1 MTTNLTSVSTFGWY
15 SDSVIADQLFSITP
29 FGWYAEGII
38 IPPEVCDSWQNTLIT
53 AIRVLL
59 DDERGTLHTD
69 SELEDA
75 IALAASMVK
84 TEVPLTTTYSV
95 SINPPS
101 ISPDPVLNNDKSF
114 INLISLK
121 AACLLDKS
129 TLGYNSLLSGLGA
142 KCGPSEFRTHSRM
155 DGFGSMI
162 DNGYCLSYEN
172 AKRQYMSGN
181 RSTKKATLSP
191 FINSD
196 FDPTYYRK

>member
-1 MTTNLTSVSTFGWY
+1 MTNLTSVSTFGWY
-15 SDSVIADQLFSITP
+15 SDDSTDLLFNISP
-29 FGWYAEGII
+29 FGWFAEGVII
-38 IPPEVCDSWQNTLIT
+38 TPKVCDSWQNSVIT
-53 AIRVLL
+53 AVRILV
-59 DDERGTLHTD
+59 DDEDGNSFTD
-69 SELEDA
+69 DRLEDI
-75 IALAASMVK
+75 IALAASMV
-84 TEVPLTTTYSV
+84 TNEVPLTTTYSV
-95 SINPPS
+95 GMTPPS
-101 ISPDPVLNNDKSF
+101 IIPDPLGDLDF
-114 INLISLK
+114 LNLITLK

-142 KCGPSEFRTHSRM
+142 KCGPSEFRTYSRM